1 MMKES
6 QALDV
11 FAALAQEHR
20 LRIVR
25 RLVKAG
31 PDGLPAGALAE
42 AVGISPSNVSFHLS
56 HLEHAGLIRPRRES
70 RSIVYSLVFP
80 AISDLVGFLTNDC
93 CDGHPEI
100 CLPNRVSTCKP
111 KRRAYV

>member
-1 MMKES
+1 MTE
-6 QALDV
+6 QDAIVAFGALS
-11 FAALAQEHR
+11 QEHR

-31 PDGLPAGALAE
+31 TEGLSAGALAE

-56 HLEHAGLIRPRRES
+56 HLERAKLIRSRRES
-70 RSIVYSLVFP
+70 RSIIYSLAFP
-80 AISDLVGFLTNDC
+80 ALSGLIGFLMNDC

-100 CLPNRVSTCKP
+100 CLPNSASTCKP
-111 KRRAYV
+111 KRKAHV